1 MAAHQKLMHISASFC
16 FINKGREIKLQE
28 NDFDKIIP

>member
-1 MAAHQKLMHISASFC
+1 MTVNQKLMHKSASFC

-28 NDFDKIIP
+28 NDFDRIIP